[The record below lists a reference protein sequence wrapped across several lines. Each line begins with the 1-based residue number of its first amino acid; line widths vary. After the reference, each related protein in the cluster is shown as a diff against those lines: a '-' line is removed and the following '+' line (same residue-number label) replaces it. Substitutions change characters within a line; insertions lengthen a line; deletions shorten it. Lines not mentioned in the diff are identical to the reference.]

1 MKKII
6 VLVSLIVLLLALAPM
21 ATAQDGVETLCLVT
35 DLGRV
40 NDGTFN
46 QFAHEGALEAADEY
60 DLEYKWIETQSET
73 DYGANIQTC
82 IDEGFEVIVTVGFLI
97 ADATNAA
104 AEANPDVYFLGVDQF
119 VMGGPTN
126 YVGIQFRE
134 DQSGFLAGVLAA
146 QVADSIGSDTVA
158 GVYGIDIPPVKK
170 FRNGFEQGALYINA
184 DLNLLGVYID
194 NFVAPDRGA
203 SAAEQ
208 FIGEGASVIFGAGGP
223 TGTGGILAAAQSGVY
238 VIGVDQDEWVTSFG
252 SGETPGSEYIISSAV
267 KRVDQGVYDM
277 VAALADGMMSDFPGG
292 GVYLM
297 DAALNGVGLA
307 EKHDADIDDA
317 FFARVAEVTAQLIAG
332 EISTGVDPVSGDLM
346 MEDMGGDMMDDHA
359 ADMMMGVETLCLV
372 TDLGR
377 INDGTFNQS
386 AHEGADA
393 AADEYDLE
401 YKFIETQAE
410 TDYSGNIQTCIDE
423 GFEVIIT
430 VGFLI
435 ADATYAAAEANPDVY
450 FLGVDQFVMGGPTN
464 YVGIQFREDQS
475 GFLTGVLAAYVAE
488 WQESDRIAGVYGID
502 IPPVKK
508 FRNGYEQGA
517 RYVNPDLTILGVY
530 IDSFVAPDRG
540 ASAALQF
547 IGEGATVLF
556 GGGGPTGTGA
566 ILAGAQEGVYVIGV
580 DKDEWVTSF
589 GSGETPGSE
598 FIISSALK
606 RVDQGVYDSIAMLA
620 EGDLSDFPGGS
631 IFVMDAAMNGVG
643 LADQHE
649 ADIPDEVW
657 DKVDAIKAMLIA
669 GDIETGVNLVTGDL
683 LE

>member
-1 MKKII
+1 MKK
-6 VLVSLIVLLLALAPM
+6 LIVVLSLMALLGLVPLAA
-21 ATAQDGVETLCLVT
+21 AQDGVETLCLVT
-35 DLGRV
+35 DIGRV

-46 QFAHEGALEAADEY
+46 QFAHSGALEAADDY
-60 DLEYKWIETQSET
+60 DLEYKFIETQAET
-73 DYGANIQTC
+73 DYDANIQTC

-97 ADATNAA
+97 ADSTRAA

-146 QVADSIGSDTVA
+146 QVAGSVGSDTIA
-158 GVYGIDIPPVKK
+158 GIYGIDIPPVKK
-170 FRNGFEQGALYINA
+170 FRNGFEQGARYINA
-184 DLNLLGVYID
+184 DINLLGVYID
-194 NFVAPDRGA
+194 SFIAPDRGA

-223 TGTGGILAAAQSGVY
+223 TGTGGILAGAQQGVY

-252 SGETPGSEYIISSAV
+252 AGETPGSEYIISSAI

-277 VAALADGMMSDFPGG
+277 VAALAEDMMGDFPGG
-292 GVYLM
+292 GIYLM
-297 DAALNGVGLA
+297 DVALNGVGLA
-307 EKHDADIDDA
+307 EKHEADIDDA
-317 FFARVAEVTAQLIAG
+317 FFAVAAEVADLMMAG
-332 EISTGVDPVSGDLM
+332 AVSTGVDPVSGDLAADDM
-346 MEDMGGDMMDDHA
+346 MEEQA
-359 ADMMMGVETLCLV
+359 ADMMMGVETVCLV

-377 INDGTFNQS
+377 VNDGTFNQS
-386 AHEGADA
+386 AHEGAEA

-410 TDYSGNIQTCIDE
+410 TDYEANIQTCIDE
-423 GFEVIIT
+423 GFEVIVT

-435 ADATYAAAEANPDVY
+435 ADATYAAAEANADVY
-450 FLGVDQFVMGGPTN
+450 FLGVDQFVMDGPTN

-475 GFLTGVLAAYVAE
+475 GFMTGVLAAFVAE
-488 WQESDRIAGVYGID
+488 WQGSDTIAGVYGID
-502 IPPVKK
+502 IPPVKR

-517 RYVNPDLTILGVY
+517 KHVNPDLKILGVY
-530 IDSFVAPDRG
+530 IDSFIAPDRG
-540 ASAALQF
+540 GSAALQF

-580 DKDEWVTSF
+580 DKDEWLTSF
-589 GSGETPGSE
+589 GAGETAGSE
-598 FIISSALK
+598 FIISSAMK
-606 RVDQGVYDSIAMLA
+606 RVDQGVNDMVAMLA
-620 EGDLSDFPGGS
+620 EGDMSDFPGGGV
-631 IFVMDAAMNGVG
+631 FVMDAAMNGVG
-643 LADQHE
+643 LAPPHE
-649 ADIPDEVW
+649 ADIPQSVW
-657 DKVDAIKAMLIA
+657 DKVDAVNAELIA
-669 GDIETGVNLVTGDL
+669 GNIETGVNLITGDL

>member
-1 MKKII
+1 MKKLI
-6 VLVSLIVLLLALAPM
+6 VLLSLMALLLALAPF
-21 ATAQDGVETLCLVT
+21 AAAQDGVETLCLVT

-46 QFAHEGALEAADEY
+46 QFAHEGALDAADEY
-60 DLEYKWIETQSET
+60 DLEYKWIETQAET
-73 DYGANIQTC
+73 DYDANIQTC

-97 ADATNAA
+97 ADSTNAA

-146 QVADSIGSDTVA
+146 QVAESVGSDTIA

-170 FRNGFEQGALYINA
+170 FRNGFEQGARYVNA
-184 DLNLLGVYID
+184 DMNLLGVYID

-203 SAAEQ
+203 SAAVQ

-223 TGTGGILAAAQSGVY
+223 TGTGGILAAAQQGIY

-277 VAALADGMMSDFPGG
+277 VAALAESAMDEFPGG

-297 DAALNGVGLA
+297 DVALNGVGLA

-317 FFARVAEVTAQLIAG
+317 FFETAAGVAEMMIAG
-332 EISTGVDPVSGDLM
+332 SVSTGVDPVSGDLM
-346 MEDMGGDMMDDHA
+346 DMDMMDDHA
-359 ADMMMGVETLCLV
+359 DEMMMGVETVCLV

-377 INDGTFNQS
+377 VNDGTFNQS
-386 AHEGADA
+386 AHEGAEG

-410 TDYSGNIQTCIDE
+410 TDYSSNIQTCVDE
-423 GFEVIIT
+423 GFETIIT

-435 ADATYAAAEANPDVY
+435 ADATAAAAEANPGVY

-475 GFLTGVLAAYVAE
+475 GFMTGVLAAYVAE
-488 WQESDRIAGVYGID
+488 WLESDIIAGVYGID
-502 IPPVKK
+502 IPPVKR

-517 RYVNPDLTILGVY
+517 RHVNSDLKILGVY

-540 ASAALQF
+540 ASAAIQF
-547 IGEGATVLF
+547 IGEGASVLF

-606 RVDQGVYDSIAMLA
+606 RVDQGVYDAVAMLA
-620 EGDLSDFPGGS
+620 EGDMSNFPGGGV
-631 IFVMDAAMNGVG
+631 FLMDAAMNGVG
-643 LADQHE
+643 LAPANE
-649 ADIPDEVW
+649 SDIPDAVW
-657 DKVDAIKAMLIA
+657 AKVDAVTAMLIA
-669 GDIETGVNLVTGDL
+669 GEIETGVNIVSGDL

>member
-1 MKKII
+1 MKKLFVFLSLF
-6 VLVSLIVLLLALAPM
+6 VLVLGLVPVAA
-21 ATAQDGVETLCLVT
+21 AQDGVETLCLVT

-97 ADATNAA
+97 ADATNGA

-146 QVADSIGSDTVA
+146 QVADSIGSDTIA

-170 FRNGFEQGALYINA
+170 FRNGFEQGAHYVNA
-184 DLNLLGVYID
+184 DMNLLGVYID

-203 SAAEQ
+203 SAAVQ

-223 TGTGGILAAAQSGVY
+223 TGTGGILAAAQQGVF

-252 SGETPGSEYIISSAV
+252 SGATPGSEYIISSAI

-277 VAALADGMMSDFPGG
+277 VAALAESMMGDFPGG
-292 GVYLM
+292 GIYLM
-297 DAALNGVGLA
+297 DVALNGVGLA
-307 EKHDADIDDA
+307 EKHEADIDDA
-317 FFARVAEVTAQLIAG
+317 FFETAATVAEMMIAG
-332 EISTGVDPVSGDLM
+332 TVSTGVDPVSGDLAMDDM
-346 MEDMGGDMMDDHA
+346 MEDHA
-359 ADMMMGVETLCLV
+359 TDMMMGVETVCLV

-377 INDGTFNQS
+377 VNDGTFNQS

-410 TDYSGNIQTCIDE
+410 TDYKANIQTCIDE

-430 VGFLI
+430 VGYLI

-475 GFLTGVLAAYVAE
+475 GFMSGVLAASVAE
-488 WQESDRIAGVYGID
+488 WQGSDTIAGVYGID

-508 FRNGYEQGA
+508 FRNGFEEGA
-517 RYVNPDLTILGVY
+517 RYVNADLTILGVY

-540 ASAALQF
+540 ASAAIQF

-589 GSGETPGSE
+589 GAGATPGSE

-606 RVDQGVYDSIAMLA
+606 RVDQGVYDSVAMLA
-620 EGDLSDFPGGS
+620 EGDLTDFPGGD
-631 IFVMDAAMNGVG
+631 IFLMDAAMNGVG
-643 LADQHE
+643 LAGPNE
-649 ADIPDEVW
+649 ADIPDAVW
-657 DKVDAIKAMLIA
+657 AKVDAVTAMLIA
-669 GDIETGVNLVTGDL
+669 GEIETGVNLVSGDL

>member
-1 MKKII
+1 MKKLF
-6 VLVSLIVLLLALAPM
+6 VFLSLIALVLGLVPLVA
-21 ATAQDGVETLCLVT
+21 AQDGVETLCLVT

-97 ADATNAA
+97 ADATNGA

-146 QVADSIGSDTVA
+146 QVADSIGSDTIA

-170 FRNGFEQGALYINA
+170 FRNGFEQGAHYVNA
-184 DLNLLGVYID
+184 DMNLLGVYID

-203 SAAEQ
+203 SAAVQ

-223 TGTGGILAAAQSGVY
+223 TGTGGILAAAQQGVF

-252 SGETPGSEYIISSAV
+252 SGATPGSEYIISSAI

-277 VAALADGMMSDFPGG
+277 VAALAESMMGDFPGG
-292 GVYLM
+292 GIYLM
-297 DAALNGVGLA
+297 DVALNGVGLA
-307 EKHDADIDDA
+307 EKHEADIDDA
-317 FFARVAEVTAQLIAG
+317 FFETAATVAEMMIAG
-332 EISTGVDPVSGDLM
+332 TVSTGVDPVSGDLAMDDM
-346 MEDMGGDMMDDHA
+346 MEDHA
-359 ADMMMGVETLCLV
+359 ADMMMGVETVCLV

-377 INDGTFNQS
+377 VNDGTFNQS

-410 TDYSGNIQTCIDE
+410 TDYKANIQTCIDE

-475 GFLTGVLAAYVAE
+475 GFMSGVLAASVAE
-488 WQESDRIAGVYGID
+488 WQGSDTIAGVYGID

-508 FRNGYEQGA
+508 FRNGFEQGA
-517 RYVNPDLTILGVY
+517 RYVNADLTILGVY

-540 ASAALQF
+540 ASAAIQF

-589 GSGETPGSE
+589 GSGATPGSE

-606 RVDQGVYDSIAMLA
+606 RVDQGVYDSVAMLA
-620 EGDLSDFPGGS
+620 EGDLTDFPGGD
-631 IFVMDAAMNGVG
+631 IFLMDAAMNGVG
-643 LADQHE
+643 LAGPNE
-649 ADIPDEVW
+649 ADIPDAVW
-657 DKVDAIKAMLIA
+657 AKVDAVTAMLIA
-669 GDIETGVNLVTGDL
+669 GEIETGVNLMSGDL

>member
-1 MKKII
+1 MKKLFI
-6 VLVSLIVLLLALAPM
+6 LLSLLALLALVP
-21 ATAQDGVETLCLVT
+21 AAAAQDAIETLCLVT

-46 QFAHEGALEAADEY
+46 QFAHEGALQAADEF
-60 DLEYKWIETQSET
+60 DLEYRWIETQAET
-73 DYGANIQTC
+73 DYEANIQTC
-82 IDEGFEVIVTVGFLI
+82 IDEGFEVIITVGFLI

-104 AEANPDVYFLGVDQF
+104 AANNPDVYFLGVDQL
-119 VMGGPTN
+119 VVDGPSN

-146 QVADSIGSDTVA
+146 QVAASVGSDTVA

-170 FRNGFEQGALYINA
+170 FRNGFEQGARYINPEM
-184 DLNLLGVYID
+184 DLLGVYID

-223 TGTGGILAAAQSGVY
+223 TGTGGILAAAQQGIF
-238 VIGVDQDEWVTSFG
+238 VIGVDQDEYVTSFG
-252 SGETPGSEYIISSAV
+252 GGETPGSEYIISSAI

-277 VAALADGMMSDFPGG
+277 VAALAHDDMEGFPGG
-292 GVYLM
+292 GIYLM
-297 DAALNGVGLA
+297 DVALNGVGLA

-317 FFARVAEVTAQLIAG
+317 FFAVADEVAAMMVSG
-332 EISTGVDPVSGDLM
+332 EVSTGVDPVSGDLAM
-346 MEDMGGDMMDDHA
+346 DDMMDMA
-359 ADMMMGVETLCLV
+359 ADDMAMGVETVCLV

-377 INDGTFNQS
+377 VNDGTFNQS
-386 AHEGADA
+386 AHEGAVM

-401 YKFIETQAE
+401 YTFIETQAE
-410 TDYSGNIQTCIDE
+410 TDYEANIQTCIDE

-435 ADATYAAAEANPDVY
+435 ADATNAAAAANPDVY
-450 FLGVDQFVMGGPTN
+450 FLGVDQLVVDGPSN

-475 GFLTGVLAAYVAE
+475 GFMTGVLAAFVAE
-488 WQESDRIAGVYGID
+488 WRGSDMIAGVYGID
-502 IPPVKK
+502 IPPVKR

-517 RYVNPDLTILGVY
+517 RYINSDLTILGVY

-540 ASAALQF
+540 ASAARQF

-556 GGGGPTGTGA
+556 GGGGLTGTGA
-566 ILAGAQEGVYVIGV
+566 IRAGAQEGVYVIGV
-580 DKDEWVTSF
+580 DKDEWLTSF
-589 GSGETPGSE
+589 GAGETDGSE
-598 FIISSALK
+598 FIISSAMK
-606 RVDQGVYDSIAMLA
+606 RVDQGVFDMVAMLA
-620 EGDLSDFPGGS
+620 EGDLSDFPGGNV
-631 IFVMDAAMNGVG
+631 FLMDAAMNGVG
-643 LADQHE
+643 LAPPHE
-649 ADIPDEVW
+649 SDIPQAVW
-657 DKVDAIKAMLIA
+657 DKVNAVNARLIA
-669 GDIETGVNLVTGDL
+669 GEIETGVNLVSGDL

>member
-1 MKKII
+1 MKK
-6 VLVSLIVLLLALAPM
+6 LIVLLSLIALLIGLIPLAA
-21 ATAQDGVETLCLVT
+21 AQDGVETLCLVT

-60 DLEYKWIETQSET
+60 DLEYRWIETQAET
-73 DYGANIQTC
+73 DYEANIQTC

-146 QVADSIGSDTVA
+146 QVADSIGSDTIA

-170 FRNGFEQGALYINA
+170 FRNGFEQGARYINA
-184 DLNLLGVYID
+184 DMNLLGVYID

-223 TGTGGILAAAQSGVY
+223 TGTGGILAAAQSGVF

-252 SGETPGSEYIISSAV
+252 SGETPGSEYIISSAI

-277 VAALADGMMSDFPGG
+277 VAAIAERMMDDFPGG
-292 GVYLM
+292 SIYLM
-297 DAALNGVGLA
+297 DVALNGVGLA
-307 EKHDADIDDA
+307 EKHEADIDDA
-317 FFARVAEVTAQLIAG
+317 FFETADEVAELMIAG

-346 MEDMGGDMMDDHA
+346 MDDMMEDQS
-359 ADMMMGVETLCLV
+359 ADMMMGVETVCLV

-377 INDGTFNQS
+377 VNDGTFNQS
-386 AHEGADA
+386 AHEGAVG

-410 TDYSGNIQTCIDE
+410 TDYEANIQTCVDE

-435 ADATYAAAEANPDVY
+435 ADATYAAAEAHPDVY
-450 FLGVDQFVMGGPTN
+450 FLGVDQFVAEGPSN

-475 GFLTGVLAAYVAE
+475 GFMTGVLAAFVAE
-488 WQESDRIAGVYGID
+488 WQGSDMIAGVYGID
-502 IPPVKK
+502 IPPVKR

-517 RYVNPDLTILGVY
+517 MYVNPDLTILGVY

-580 DKDEWVTSF
+580 DKDEWLTSF
-589 GSGETPGSE
+589 GAGETPGSE
-598 FIISSALK
+598 FIISSAMK
-606 RVDQGVYDSIAMLA
+606 RVDQGVYDMVAMLA
-620 EGDLSDFPGGS
+620 EGDLSDFPGGDV
-631 IFVMDAAMNGVG
+631 FLMDAAMNGVG
-643 LADQHE
+643 LAPPHE
-649 ADIPDEVW
+649 ADIPDSVW
-657 DKVDAIKAMLIA
+657 DKVDEVNAELIA
-669 GDIETGVNLVTGDL
+669 GNIETGVNLITGDL

>member
-1 MKKII
+1 MKK
-6 VLVSLIVLLLALAPM
+6 LIVLFSLLALLLGLIPFA
-21 ATAQDGVETLCLVT
+21 AAQGGAETLCLVT
-35 DLGRV
+35 DIGRV

-46 QFAHEGALEAADEY
+46 QFAHEGALDVADEY
-60 DLEYKWIETQSET
+60 DLEYKFIETQAET
-73 DYGANIQTC
+73 DYDSNIQTC
-82 IDEGFEVIVTVGFLI
+82 IDEGFEIIITVGFLI
-97 ADATNAA
+97 ADSTYAA

-146 QVADSIGSDTVA
+146 QVAGSLGSDTVA
-158 GVYGIDIPPVKK
+158 GIYGIDIPPVKK
-170 FRNGFEQGALYINA
+170 FRNGFEQGARYINA

-194 NFVAPDRGA
+194 NFLAPDRGA
-203 SAAEQ
+203 SAAMQ

-223 TGTGGILAAAQSGVY
+223 TGTGGILAAAQEGVY

-252 SGETPGSEYIISSAV
+252 AGETDGAEYIISSAV

-277 VAALADGMMSDFPGG
+277 VAAIAEGMMADFPGG

-297 DAALNGVGLA
+297 DVALNGVGLA

-317 FFARVAEVTAQLIAG
+317 FFEVAAEVAEMMIAG
-332 EISTGVDPVSGDLM
+332 AVATGVDPVSGDLM
-346 MEDMGGDMMDDHA
+346 EMDMMDVQA
-359 ADMMMGVETLCLV
+359 ADMMGIETVCLV

-377 INDGTFNQS
+377 VNDGTFNQA
-386 AHEGADA
+386 AHEGAEA
-393 AADEYDLE
+393 AADKYDLE
-401 YKFIETQAE
+401 YDFIETQAE
-410 TDYSGNIQTCIDE
+410 TDYEANIQTCVDE
-423 GFEVIIT
+423 GYEAIIT

-450 FLGVDQFVMGGPTN
+450 FLGVDQFLADGPSN

-475 GFLTGVLAAYVAE
+475 GFMTGVLAAYVAA
-488 WQESDRIAGVYGID
+488 WQGSDTIAGVYGID
-502 IPPVKK
+502 IPPVKR

-517 RYVNPDLTILGVY
+517 KYVNPDLNILGVY
-530 IDSFVAPDRG
+530 IDSFIAPDRG
-540 ASAALQF
+540 GSAALQF

-580 DKDEWVTSF
+580 DKDEWLTSF
-589 GSGETPGSE
+589 GAGETEGSE
-598 FIISSALK
+598 FIISSAMK
-606 RVDQGVYDSIAMLA
+606 RVDVGVHDMVAMLA
-620 EGDLSDFPGGS
+620 EGNMGDFPGGS
-631 IFVMDAAMNGVG
+631 VFVMDAAMNGVG
-643 LADQHE
+643 LAPPHE
-649 ADIPDEVW
+649 ADIPDSVW
-657 DKVDAIKAMLIA
+657 EQVNTVNAELIA
-669 GDIETGVNLVTGDL
+669 GNIETGVNLITGDM

>member
-1 MKKII
+1 MKK
-6 VLVSLIVLLLALAPM
+6 LIVLLSLIALLSLIPFA
-21 ATAQDGVETLCLVT
+21 AAQSVETLCLVT
-35 DLGRV
+35 DIGRV

-46 QFAHEGALEAADEY
+46 QFAHEGALDAADVY
-60 DLEYKWIETQSET
+60 DLEYKFIETQAET
-73 DYGANIQTC
+73 DYDANIQTC
-82 IDEGFEVIVTVGFLI
+82 IDEGFEIIITVGFLI
-97 ADATNAA
+97 ADSTYAA
-104 AEANPDVYFLGVDQF
+104 AESNPDVYFLGVDQF

-146 QVADSIGSDTVA
+146 QVADSMGSDTIA
-158 GVYGIDIPPVKK
+158 GIYGIDIPPVKK
-170 FRNGFEQGALYINA
+170 FRNGFEQGARYINT

-194 NFVAPDRGA
+194 SFIAPDRGA

-223 TGTGGILAAAQSGVY
+223 TGTGGILAAAQQGVY

-252 SGETPGSEYIISSAV
+252 AGETPGSEYIISSAI

-277 VAALADGMMSDFPGG
+277 VAAIADGMMDEFPGG
-292 GVYLM
+292 GIYLM
-297 DAALNGVGLA
+297 DVALNGVGLA
-307 EKHDADIDDA
+307 DKHDAAIDDA
-317 FFARVAEVTAQLIAG
+317 FFEVAAGVAEMMIAG
-332 EISTGVDPVSGDLM
+332 SVTTGVDPVSGDLM
-346 MEDMGGDMMDDHA
+346 EMDMMEDQALD
-359 ADMMMGVETLCLV
+359 MMGVETVCLV

-377 INDGTFNQS
+377 VNDGTFNQS
-386 AHEGADA
+386 AHEGAVA

-410 TDYSGNIQTCIDE
+410 TDYEANIQTCIEE
-423 GFEVIIT
+423 GFEVIVT

-435 ADATYAAAEANPDVY
+435 ADATYAAADANPDVF
-450 FLGVDQFVMGGPTN
+450 FLGVDQFVADGPTN

-475 GFLTGVLAAYVAE
+475 GFMTGVLAAFVAE
-488 WQESDRIAGVYGID
+488 WLESDIIAGVYGID
-502 IPPVKK
+502 IPPVKR

-517 RYVNPDLTILGVY
+517 RHVNPDLTILGVY

-547 IGEGATVLF
+547 IGEGASVLF

-589 GSGETPGSE
+589 GAGETPGSE

-606 RVDQGVYDSIAMLA
+606 RVDQGVRDMVAMLA
-620 EGDLSDFPGGS
+620 EGDLSSFPGGG
-631 IFVMDAAMNGVG
+631 IFLMDAAMNGVG
-643 LADQHE
+643 LAPPHE
-649 ADIPDEVW
+649 SDIPDSVW
-657 DKVDAIKAMLIA
+657 DQVDAVNAVLTA
-669 GDIETGVNLVTGDL
+669 GDIETGVNLMTGDL